1 MPSVALLGHHH
12 TCPKVEPG
20 PVPHVGGPITSGQSL
35 CTVNGKPVAV
45 VGDSCACQAGGP
57 DSITSGSSA
66 MTINGKPVAI
76 VGSDTAHG
84 GVIVEGDTALTID

>member
-1 MPSVALLGHHH
+1 MPNVSLLGHYH

-20 PVPHVGGPITSGQSL
+20 PVPHVGGPITSGQSA

-45 VGDSCACQAGGP
+45 VGDTCSCQAGGP
-57 DSITSGSSA
+57 DTIVSGSAS

-76 VGSDTAHG
+76 VGSATVHG
-84 GVIVEGDTALTID
+84 GVVVEGDPALTIN